1 MAKAPYDQMTEWEI
15 ADTNWRR
22 YVRARDSGHLDY
34 VEMAKKCDEYYRGNQ
49 WDEYDK
55 QKLESEGRPALT
67 INAILSTVNSVLGE
81 QSSSRAMVDFK
92 PKREGSQGWLLYS
105 RSYTQSYMTRMI

>member
-1 MAKAPYDQMTEWEI
+1 MAKTPYDQLEDWEV

-49 WDEYDK
+49 WDEYDR

-81 QSSSRAMVDFK
+81 QSSTLAMVDFI
-92 PKREGSQGWLLYS
+92 PKREWSQ
-105 RSYTQSYMTRMI
+105 